1 MAHFSN
7 FQPNPNLKNEPNHF
21 LKNFF
26 IFQISKC
33 THFFIIE
40 MITERCLL
48 STKNKAA
55 VALYNPPH
63 PFRTPCTYK
72 KFTHLRTENTL
83 AILPMA
89 LILFRI
95 TSFLSLACAVKNKLK
110 NRINNKKKTI
120 FSWILIKT
128 RCIKIVFLLF
138 FFVSFCLM
146 TFQGK
151 KTTFFCTQIS
161 YSCICNSYLQNIIL
175 HSRPEN

>member
-1 MAHFSN
+1 MYT
-7 FQPNPNLKNEPNHF
+7 
-21 LKNFF
+21 FF
-26 IFQISKC
+26 
-33 THFFIIE
+33 HHRHD
-40 MITERCLL
+40 TEKCLL

-110 NRINNKKKTI
+110 NRINNKKNP
-120 FSWILIKT
+120 F
-128 RCIKIVFLLF
+128 FLGF
-138 FFVSFCLM
+138 
-146 TFQGK
+146 
-151 KTTFFCTQIS
+151 
-161 YSCICNSYLQNIIL
+161 
-175 HSRPEN
+175 